1 MKVLFVLASLFIAFS
16 AQAADKKLGNVIA
29 IEREL
34 PNLSEACI
42 KNVTSDITKPSS
54 FFSCTVKFTT
64 GAETPVSK
72 GTIFKVIDN
81 NCSVVAE
88 AINGTL
94 LVTFAG
100 AKSSSTFEV
109 SRACLESALADK
121 EPLKVLLYSV
131 E

>member
-1 MKVLFVLASLFIAFS
+1 MKVLLVLASLCIGFS
-16 AQAADKKLGNVIA
+16 VQAVDKKLGNVIA
-29 IEREL
+29 VERDL
-34 PNLSEACI
+34 LNLSETCI
-42 KNVTSDITKPSS
+42 KNVISDITKPSS
-54 FFSCTVKFTT
+54 FFSCAVKFTT

-72 GTIFKVIDN
+72 GTIFKMIDN

-100 AKSSSTFEV
+100 AKSSSSFEA
-109 SRACLESALADK
+109 SRACLETALADK
-121 EPLKVLLYSV
+121 EPLKVLLYTV

>member
-1 MKVLFVLASLFIAFS
+1 MKVLFVLASLCIAVS

-42 KNVTSDITKPSS
+42 KNVISDITKPSS
-54 FFSCTVKFTT
+54 FFSCAVKFTA

-72 GTIFKVIDN
+72 GTIFKMVDN
-81 NCSVVAE
+81 NCSVVGE

-100 AKSSSTFEV
+100 AKNSSTFEA
-109 SRACLESALADK
+109 SRACLETALADK
-121 EPLKVLLYSV
+121 EPVKVFLYTV